1 MKIYK
6 NLKINKVHMNGVIA
20 IGNFDGIHLG
30 HQKVIRQAKQKAK
43 KYNLPFGLI
52 TFEPMPVMFFKNIKS
67 HRINS
72 LNQKI
77 TYLKKMKLD
86 FITIIKFNR
95 SFSLLTPDQFIEN
108 IIYKKLRPKYIFVS
122 NNFKFG
128 KNREGNI
135 KTLKKNEKF
144 FGFKIL
150 ITSPLKKTRKVIS
163 STIIRKKIT
172 LGKIKEANRLLNRP
186 WSVIGKVIQG
196 MKRGRK
202 IGFPTCNV
210 KLGNYIIPKLG
221 VYSVIV
227 ETNQYKKKGIAN
239 IGYRPT
245 FNGQNLLLEVNIFRF
260 NKNLYNKVIKVY
272 FKNFIRPER
281 KFKNLD
287 KLKKQ
292 IKIDIDRA

>member
-172 LGKIKEANRLLNRP
+172 LGKIKEANHLLNRP

-281 KFKNLD
+281 KFKTLD

-292 IKIDIDRA
+292 IKIDIDRV

>member
-72 LNQKI
+72 LNLKI

-287 KLKKQ
+287 KLKKK

>member
-1 MKIYK
+1 
-6 NLKINKVHMNGVIA
+6 MNGVIA

-135 KTLKKNEKF
+135 KTLKKKEKF

>member
-1 MKIYK
+1 
-6 NLKINKVHMNGVIA
+6 MNGVIA

>member
-1 MKIYK
+1 
-6 NLKINKVHMNGVIA
+6 MNSVIA

-281 KFKNLD
+281 KFKTLD

-292 IKIDIDRA
+292 IKIDIDRV